1 MKVRINPKK
10 TFKTCDPG
18 KCSFCQYIGDGC
30 FLCEKYLEVVVDDWE
45 PTDEFRM
52 CARKAVKVNVRR

>member
-1 MKVRINPKK
+1 MNKAS
-10 TFKTCDPG
+10 KTCDPG

-30 FLCEKYLEVVVDDWE
+30 FLCEKYLEIVVDDWE

-52 CARKAVKVNVRR
+52 CARGETTTATMRVFTED